1 MMNVRRVSPAG
12 KWIGLVLPLSVVLCV
27 LAAGAASGQT
37 AKDSV
42 DPAAKLPEFE
52 VAAIKPH
59 PAGDRNSSR
68 GGSPGRYEAKNV
80 TVKMLVADAFN
91 VPLDQVSGGPPW
103 LESQRFDISAKISDA
118 QWDEI
123 KGLDSFHRN
132 QAINLMLQPLLKER
146 FGLAITHQ
154 PKELMV
160 YALTVARGGAKLRVA
175 GAPEPP
181 DTGGRVSMMAMEQKD
196 APVTALA
203 NFLSGYFRRTVLDR
217 TGLTGKYDINFHVGI
232 PDDNSPD
239 ERDLAVFRALEDQLG
254 LKLVSRKE
262 VVDTIVIEHLEQP
275 SEN

>member
-1 MMNVRRVSPAG
+1 MMNLRRVSRASQ
-12 KWIGLVLPLSVVLCV
+12 WILVILLLC
-27 LAAGAASGQT
+27 AALCMSGGAAASGQT
-37 AKDSV
+37 AKDGESA
-42 DPAAKLPEFE
+42 AAKLPEFE
-52 VAAIKPH
+52 VATIKPH
-59 PAGDRNSSR
+59 PAGDRNSSM
-68 GGSPGRYEAKNV
+68 GGPPGRYEAKNV
-80 TVKMLVADAFN
+80 NVKQLVVEAFN
-91 VPLDQVSGGPPW
+91 VPPDQVSGGPPW
-103 LESQRFDISAKISDA
+103 LESQRFDISAKISDTR
-118 QWDEI
+118 WDEI

-175 GAPEPP
+175 GAPEPA
-181 DTGGRVSMMAMEQKD
+181 DTGSRVSMMAMEQKD
-196 APVTALA
+196 APITALA
-203 NFLSGYFRRTVLDR
+203 DFLSGHFRRTVLDR

-254 LKLVSRKE
+254 LRLVSRKE